1 MPRLADLY
9 KKDITGRLQKEF
21 GYSNVMEVPRIQKVV
36 VNIGVGE
43 AKTDYKYMESSIAEL
58 RTITGQQPMMKR
70 AKKSVAGF
78 KLREGMPVACSVTL
92 RGARMWEFLDR
103 LISIALPRI
112 KDFQGL
118 SPKGFDGHGN
128 YNLGLREQLIF
139 PEIDYDQVDVSRGM
153 DITIV
158 TTARNNAEGKALL
171 DAFKFP
177 FRREGQQ

>member
-21 GYSNVMEVPRIQKVV
+21 GYSNVMEVPRIRKVV

-103 LISIALPRI
+103 LISLALPRI

-139 PEIDYDQVDVSRGM
+139 PEIDYDKVSRIRGM
-153 DITIV
+153 NISIV
-158 TTARNNAEGKALL
+158 STAKTDEEAMSLLQALGM
-171 DAFKFP
+171 P
-177 FRREGQQ
+177 FAR